1 VSSIAGDPEVL
12 MFFGGLVALLRK
24 AYGEGAVAATEEEGA
39 RTGRGLGRSL
49 RHSSIEHTAE
59 QVLDVLERLSF
70 ASGSPIRDTEGL
82 YVDLRHGAFSVDP
95 NDPDGVL
102 VCAFHEG
109 LVRGVAEVSSGD
121 DVAVRVLPN
130 IRPGV
135 CRVEFLP
142 WKPENPGGGRRAPTM
157 PEAQPKPR
165 ERATMGRPRRDGPS
179 RH

>member
-1 VSSIAGDPEVL
+1 

-49 RHSSIEHTAE
+49 GHSSIEHTAE

-82 YVDLRHGAFSVDP
+82 YVDLRHGAFRVDP

-102 VCAFHEG
+102 VCAFHAG

-157 PEAQPKPR
+157 PEAQTKPR